1 MVGEPCHQKD
11 APMPKRPLLS
21 LLDRLIAAVRIDRPW
36 HSGLIRGGQGRLP
49 KRIKR
54 PRNPVSPPDAPQ
66 RIAASRVV
74 RRLFKTLQIP
84 MVKAAPR
91 AHQSGDSE

>member
-1 MVGEPCHQKD
+1 
-11 APMPKRPLLS
+11 MPQRPLHS
-21 LLDRLIAAVRIDRPW
+21 LLHRLMAAVRIERPW
-36 HSGLIRGGQGRLP
+36 HPGLIRGGQGRLP

-74 RRLFKTLQIP
+74 RRLLKTLHIP
-84 MVKAAPR
+84 LAKAAPR
-91 AHQSGDSE
+91 ADLK